1 MRRSTSLLG
10 WEMKSA
16 ASFCWTL
23 QQTSMKR
30 VMSKSLLRELDQP
43 THSVEII
50 PIINEA
56 LERRMFH
63 FTMSERK
70 IKTMSLA
77 ESYKLVRFVGHGI
90 LNRAKEGAK
99 RGAKSPALAAGFQK
113 PVEIDELDP
122 EGKFVMELCGR
133 KQTVRD
139 LFQKFADMEKS
150 LIDSLQRK
158 VVVGLAHNDLHGGN
172 LLVDSQ
178 GLVWLIDFA
187 TVKQDQH
194 VLMDLTKFLSA
205 CTFMYLQE
213 KVNEKHVQSLAK
225 MMAVTPDAT
234 TDLPL
239 AFLNDAQD
247 DPLAIF
253 FFRIISRL
261 RYCMCIYES
270 GPGSPANDGLPF
282 AVALF
287 SWSTRMLSY
296 SEPSLYQKTRA
307 LYWSI
312 AGLQRILWAIG
323 HDVGPVATKW
333 IEEKRELWEGQKGRR
348 LSSSVATD
356 KQAIAAYSFELELPT
371 YLSQAGASEGWATDI
386 LTREK
391 VNVMESSVP
400 LTMKFDG
407 RLDSR
412 RHQLEDKAK
421 ILFDHLTPTLKSFA
435 PCLFDMDI
443 FCGRVLIVGDAGSG
457 KSVLTKQI
465 FAALAQ
471 NQVRAVQAL
480 ADLPKVKDDQGRVV
494 PPKLEVAFLPVR
506 VPLVDWS
513 RQLEKDPDNLDV
525 LQADVMSDLLSC
537 WLAQKY
543 GEDSNLMML
552 VLDIRNAS
560 LADEE
565 TDASMGLV
573 LLLDG
578 LDEASSRRTMLL
590 EYMGSLLVNEPNHF
604 PILTSRPGVLAIPEN
619 EFMAARGFVS
629 VTLSRLS
636 NEDAL
641 VLSRRMMARLGDSE
655 DLIGKVCNLIN
666 NPAYNT
672 LTGNPLCLGLLTN
685 VLRKTD
691 LDSAKNKILD
701 KVEVYARAFKL
712 MLHQSD
718 AAKFASRDGKS
729 DQAMIKHLENL
740 KGTDARKY
748 FQSVAWQ
755 GQSNRLRAMTMEMLE
770 EVSGN
775 EELFSSFSVLLKQ
788 GRIPVFQ
795 KIDASGAEQYQLA
808 HLSFQ
813 EMLAAE
819 FCSGVVY
826 FAKSKNQAREY
837 LNFMLSNSSKTLE
850 RDRVADNWWLQ
861 VWLSVGKMLDSA
873 EYETWCSFLA
883 SDERTW
889 LTPGKRCF
897 FGVKDAVRRAGILSK
912 CQRPSEELDAEEIK
926 MKGDGLVFFDVV
938 YVDYQIQK
946 AQLRARVDSWHERA
960 AMKLDSVLIG
970 GWSPIGYLFPYP
982 VATSSVCFELQAVNV
997 LMNEAVK
1004 LSQDKL
1010 VMDLVTKGVHFGILN
1025 KQFMT
1030 VANLALT
1037 QDNFEVASFL
1047 AEKQVD
1053 LDAGSYPHPVLAVSS
1068 RFRYMNPKSPDVQRP
1083 FASCMQLARLKPRL
1097 GAGVLRDCL
1106 EGCLVIKDDLDVNYL
1121 DPRTGISL
1129 LMLAAAGG
1137 HAELVAALLKKKS
1150 MVNAKT
1156 TESCTALSFALDC
1169 TNEDEQTL
1177 ECVRLLLEAKA
1188 DVTVKTGVTP
1198 VGPFLSYFFG
1208 TSLPIGFGVVLFKHE
1223 RKMDLLDR
1231 FGYDWTMT
1239 SDMGWNASA
1248 PSLLFLRED
1257 DERGMR
1263 VFERIKKAGVSVL
1276 ARIRP
1281 VKDYFTPVHS
1291 CSQTGKIS
1299 LQCQIQMTDQRFLV
1313 NILHTS
1319 LPMVQKCVES
1329 GADINAQLQISE
1341 EQKRTLKKI
1350 YVNPAPWFVFAA
1362 TSEPLMQLV
1371 GDMTV
1376 YNYLWN
1382 QGLNIAYVPGQQ
1394 SQHALDPTAT
1404 QEKTSLILTSSH

>member
-1 MRRSTSLLG
+1 
-10 WEMKSA
+10 
-16 ASFCWTL
+16 
-23 QQTSMKR
+23 
-30 VMSKSLLRELDQP
+30 
-43 THSVEII
+43 
-50 PIINEA
+50 
-56 LERRMFH
+56 
-63 FTMSERK
+63 
-70 IKTMSLA
+70 
-77 ESYKLVRFVGHGI
+77 
-90 LNRAKEGAK
+90 
-99 RGAKSPALAAGFQK
+99 
-113 PVEIDELDP
+113 
-122 EGKFVMELCGR
+122 
-133 KQTVRD
+133 
-139 LFQKFADMEKS
+139 
-150 LIDSLQRK
+150 
-158 VVVGLAHNDLHGGN
+158 
-172 LLVDSQ
+172 
-178 GLVWLIDFA
+178 
-187 TVKQDQH
+187 
-194 VLMDLTKFLSA
+194 
-205 CTFMYLQE
+205 
-213 KVNEKHVQSLAK
+213 
-225 MMAVTPDAT
+225 
-234 TDLPL
+234 
-239 AFLNDAQD
+239 
-247 DPLAIF
+247 
-253 FFRIISRL
+253 
-261 RYCMCIYES
+261 MCIYES
-270 GPGSPANDGLPF
+270 GPGSPENDGLPF

-323 HDVGPVATKW
+323 HDVGPVAAKW

-356 KQAIAAYSFELELPT
+356 KQAVAAYSFELELPT

-412 RHQLEDKAK
+412 RHQLVDKAK
-421 ILFDHLTPTLKSFA
+421 TLFDSLTPILKSFA
-435 PCLFDMDI
+435 PCLFDIDL
-443 FCGRVLIVGDAGSG
+443 FCGRTLIVGDAGSG

-480 ADLPKVKDDQGRVV
+480 ADLPKVKDEEGRVV
-494 PPKLEVAFLPVR
+494 PPKLDVAFLPVR

-513 RQLEKDPDNLDV
+513 RQLEKNPDNLDV
-525 LQADVMSDLLSC
+525 LEADVVSDLLSC

-552 VLDIRNAS
+552 VQDIRNIS

-565 TDASMGLV
+565 SDASMGLV

-590 EYMGSLLVNEPNHF
+590 DYMGSLLVNEPNHF
-604 PILTSRPGVLAIPEN
+604 PILTSRPGVLAMREN
-619 EFMAARGFVS
+619 EFMATRGFVS

-636 NEDAL
+636 SEDAL
-641 VLSRRMMARLGDSE
+641 ILSRRMMARLGDS
-655 DLIGKVCNLIN
+655 DDVIGKVSNLLN
-666 NPAYNT
+666 NPAYHT

-685 VLRKTD
+685 VLRKSD

-729 DQAMIKHLENL
+729 DQAMVKHLENL
-740 KGTDARKY
+740 KGSDARKY

-755 GQSNRLRAMTMEMLE
+755 GQSNRLRAMTMEMLQ

-775 EELFSSFSVLLKQ
+775 EELFDSFSVLLKQ

-826 FAKSKNQAREY
+826 FAKNKNQVREY
-837 LNFMLSNSSKTLE
+837 LNFMLSNSSKALE

-873 EYETWCSFLA
+873 EYATWCSFLA

-889 LTPGKRCF
+889 LTPGKRCYF
-897 FGVKDAVRRAGILSK
+897 IVDDPIRRSGILGK
-912 CQRPSEELDAEEIK
+912 LQRPKKDCDKEMIKQKAE
-926 MKGDGLVFFDVV
+926 GLVFFDVV
-938 YVDYQIQK
+938 YVDHQTQK
-946 AQLRARVDSWHERA
+946 AQLRPMVDSWSEKVVF
-960 AMKLDSVLIG
+960 KLDASLLG
-970 GWSPIGYLFPYP
+970 GWIPIGFLYTCP
-982 VATSSVCFELQAVNV
+982 VPTASVNFELQAVNV

-1004 LSQDKL
+1004 LSHDQF
-1010 VMDLVTKGVHFGILN
+1010 VMDLVTKGVHIGIMD
-1025 KQFMT
+1025 KHFMT
-1030 VANLALT
+1030 VANLSV
-1037 QDNFEVASFL
+1037 QQEGFELASLL
-1047 AEKQVD
+1047 AERQVD
-1053 LDAGSYPHPVLAVSS
+1053 LDAGSYTHPRLNLSS
-1068 RFRYMNPKSPDVQRP
+1068 RYRYMNPKSPDVQRP
-1083 FASCMQLARLKPRL
+1083 TVSSVQLDRLKLRL
-1097 GAGVLRDCL
+1097 GKAGVLRDAL
-1106 EGCLVIKDDLDVNYL
+1106 EGSVVIKDDLDVNYL

-1137 HAELVAALLKKKS
+1137 HAELVADLLKKKS

-1169 TNEDEQTL
+1169 TNEDEQAL

-1198 VGPFLSYFFG
+1198 MGPFINFFFG
-1208 TSLPIGFGVVLFKHE
+1208 TGMPIGFGVVFAKHE

-1231 FGYDWTMT
+1231 HGYDWTMT

-1248 PSLLFLRED
+1248 PSLLFLRDD
-1257 DERGMR
+1257 DERGGR
-1263 VFERIKKAGVSVL
+1263 VFERIKNAGVSVL
-1276 ARIRP
+1276 EKIKPA
-1281 VKDYFTPVHS
+1281 KDFICPPHPCERSGKVDLVVQLPQGEQWWCLSQLH
-1291 CSQTGKIS
+1291 CSLGLTERS
-1299 LQCQIQMTDQRFLV
+1299 
-1313 NILHTS
+1313 
-1319 LPMVQKCVES
+1319 VES
-1329 GADINAQLQISE
+1329 GADVNRRPDITE
-1341 EQKRTLKKI
+1341 EMMKTLPPVKRTS
-1350 YVNPAPWFVFAA
+1350 VSWFVAA
-1362 TSEPLMQLV
+1362 ACAEPSLHLV

-1376 YNYLWN
+1376 FNYVWKSGLDLGIVFLKLFGYPLNALAGIASKAHLNSNVWMQIFSMQAEKEGVPLPQGSKVCEQAFKFCKIIQQDNFMQAYNDWMAIRQEQYKA
-1382 QGLNIAYVPGQQ
+1382 I
-1394 SQHALDPTAT
+1394 SRAT
-1404 QEKTSLILTSSH
+1404 RPSST